1 LALPERVW
9 INVHGRYFYTS
20 SKVAEKEIQIGLEV
34 PNWHLKLVTAVI
46 FDVLIILK
54 TWKYRGDLSLGQS
67 RLTPISQL
75 LRLDPKFATL
85 LPLGV
90 ALKFSN

>member
-1 LALPERVW
+1 MIRKAITGVW
-9 INVHGRYFYTS
+9 STS
-20 SKVAEKEIQIGLEV
+20 SKVAEKEIQIRLEV
-34 PNWHLKLVTAVI
+34 PTRRLKLVTAVI

-67 RLTPISQL
+67 CLMPISQL
-75 LRLDPKFATL
+75 LRLEPKFATP

-90 ALKFSN
+90 ALKISN

>member
-1 LALPERVW
+1 MIRKAITGVW
-9 INVHGRYFYTS
+9 STS
-20 SKVAEKEIQIGLEV
+20 SKVAEKEIQIRLEV

-54 TWKYRGDLSLGQS
+54 TWKYRGDLYLGQS

-75 LRLDPKFATL
+75 LRLDPKFATP